1 MVKGGWGANN
11 RAKNYVKRGSGV
23 GGGHYGQ
30 LDSATP
36 PKSNKS
42 HREHLQELRSMIKQG
57 VKENKNVDKFDFIEQ
72 KRRGHQQ

>member
-11 RAKNYVKRGSGV
+11 RAKQYVKRGSGV

-30 LDSATP
+30 VETTP

-42 HREHLQELRSMIKQG
+42 HREHLEELRSLIKKG
-57 VKENKNVDKFDFIEQ
+57 SK
-72 KRRGHQQ
+72 

>member
-30 LDSATP
+30 LDSPTP
-36 PKSNKS
+36 PKSTKS
-42 HREHLQELRSMIKQG
+42 HREHL
-57 VKENKNVDKFDFIEQ
+57 
-72 KRRGHQQ
+72 